1 MDIEWVGNYE
11 ISVSADGSGAAVITA
26 NRAGLLSLA
35 KQLAALADE
44 APGSHI
50 HYDEHNSLED
60 GSSELII
67 VRA

>member
-26 NRAGLLSLA
+26 NRDGLLSLA
-35 KQLAALADE
+35 RQLAALADE